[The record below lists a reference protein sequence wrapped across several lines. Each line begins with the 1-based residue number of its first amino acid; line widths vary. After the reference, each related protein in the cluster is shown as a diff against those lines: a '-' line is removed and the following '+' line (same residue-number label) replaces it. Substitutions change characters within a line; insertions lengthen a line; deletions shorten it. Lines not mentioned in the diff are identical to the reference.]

1 MFSYIIGDISEI
13 GEDYIVID
21 NHGIGYFINTSKNTI
36 CNLKDKL
43 KGIKVHTHFHVR
55 EDGISIYGF
64 ISKEELEMFKLLL
77 LVSKIGPKVAL
88 GILSSLTPDSIK
100 QAILNEDIKLL
111 STAQGIGLKTGK
123 RIVLELKDKIKDDI
137 FTEISIFKT
146 DSFVDEAVGALISLG
161 YSRSEINNVLSKTD
175 TSGLKTEEII
185 KIALKKLSTK

>member
-1 MFSYIIGDISEI
+1 MFNYIIGDVSEI

-36 CNLKDKL
+36 CNLKDNL
-43 KGIKVHTHFHVR
+43 KGIKIHTHFHVR

-123 RIVLELKDKIKDDI
+123 RIVLELKDKIKDEI
-137 FTEISIFKT
+137 FTETNIFKS
-146 DSFVDEAVGALISLG
+146 DSSIDEAVGALISLG
-161 YSRSEINNVLSKTD
+161 YSRTEINDVLSKTD